1 MVRKIIL
8 DVDPGHDDAIAI
20 LLAHGTPNVEL
31 AAITTVAGNQVL
43 DKVTYNAQR
52 VATLA
57 GALDVPIA
65 AGSAAPLMRE
75 QLTDGEVEAG
85 SVHGRSGL
93 DGPAL
98 PEPGQQLDP
107 RPAAQLIV
115 DVVMAAEPGEITLV
129 PTGPLTNIALAM
141 RLEPKIIDRVH
152 EVVLMGGAY
161 LQGNVTPAAEFNIIA
176 DPEAAAAVFA
186 ASWTV
191 TMVGLDLTHQALAT
205 PDVKERI
212 RALGTPVSQV
222 VVEWLDFFGGT
233 YHAVWKMPH
242 PPIHDACAV
251 ARVAD
256 PDIVEVQEAFI
267 VVETKG
273 EWTYGETVTDFLGAY
288 GKPFNNL
295 AATKLDAEKFW
306 DLVIDAITT
315 IGNRQ
320 ATLAASSAS

>member
-20 LLAHGTPNVEL
+20 LLAHGTPNIDLV
-31 AAITTVAGNQVL
+31 AITTVAGNQVL
-43 DKVTYNAQR
+43 AKVTYNAQR
-52 VATLA
+52 VATLV
-57 GALDVPIA
+57 GALDIPVA
-65 AGSAAPLMRE
+65 AGSAVPLMRS
-75 QLTDGEVEAG
+75 QLTDRDVEAG
-85 SVHGRSGL
+85 SVHGLSGL
-93 DGPAL
+93 DGPTL

-115 DVVMAAEPGEITLV
+115 DVVMAAGPGEITLV

-141 RLEPKIIDRVH
+141 RLEPKIIDRVQ

-186 ASWTV
+186 ADWTV
-191 TMVGLDLTHQALAT
+191 TMVGLDLTHQAVAT
-205 PDVKERI
+205 PEVKERI
-212 RALGTPVSQV
+212 RAIGTPVSQV
-222 VVEWLDFFGGT
+222 VVEWLDFFGRT
-233 YHAVWKMPH
+233 YSEVWKMPY

-256 PDIVEVQEAFI
+256 PDTVDVQEAFI

-273 EWTYGETVTDFLGAY
+273 EWTYGETVTDFLGAF
-288 GKPFNNL
+288 GRPFNNL
-295 AATKLDAEKFW
+295 AATKLDADRFW
-306 DLVIDAITT
+306 DLVIDAITRISAQQSQTT
-315 IGNRQ
+315 I
-320 ATLAASSAS
+320 AAR